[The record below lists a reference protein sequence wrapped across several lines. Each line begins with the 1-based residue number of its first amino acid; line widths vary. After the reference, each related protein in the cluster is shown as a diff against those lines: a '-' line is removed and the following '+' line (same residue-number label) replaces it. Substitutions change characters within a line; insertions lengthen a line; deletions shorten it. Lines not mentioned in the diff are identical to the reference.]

1 MQIEP
6 EDILKIVIVC
16 SLFSFA
22 IGLLLGGWAGIGS
35 EKARIKNMEKMSV
48 RIVDYYFHMTEKI
61 KEIKNYSNDFTPP
74 LPDKKVPR
82 FPPGPL
88 AELYNEKQI
97 EEVLT
102 SVNKSFPDRMKA
114 AKAAKRKA

>member
-35 EKARIKNMEKMSV
+35 EKARIKNMERAAR
-48 RIVDYYFHMTEKI
+48 RIVDYYNTMKLHVPFAEKVI
-61 KEIKNYSNDFTPP
+61 PP
-74 LPDKKVPR
+74 

-88 AELYNEKQI
+88 NELYPSPENIKNNLESYIPLHKR
-97 EEVLT
+97 
-102 SVNKSFPDRMKA
+102 P
-114 AKAAKRKA
+114 RKAK